1 MISFG
6 PTEEQELIRETV
18 QEFAASE
25 IRDISRDADEA
36 AEIPDGFLEKTWEL
50 GLVNGSIPE
59 EYGGGGMERSPVT
72 SVLILEELAHG
83 CASLGAA
90 AMAPGLFVNALLD
103 YGTPEQKQ
111 EYLPLFTTSEVAAGS
126 IALQEQS
133 FAFDPAR
140 VSTIA
145 EPKGDG
151 FNITGVKRLVPLGD
165 RASHFLVIAR
175 AGAGEGMDA
184 VEAFI
189 VPRDASGLTIGEEAE
204 KKLGLHALT
213 CSALELQGVEVPAS
227 ARLGGDAGIDGQRLV
242 NSCRVASLA
251 IALGLSRA
259 MMEISIPYAKDRIAF
274 GKPIAQKQAIAFK
287 LAEMQI
293 EVNTMRWMIW
303 KAASYL
309 ENGLD
314 ATAPTALARAYVNR
328 QAMKIAD
335 DGVQVFGGHGY
346 IRDYPVEMWY
356 RNARTVTV
364 LDAVAS
370 V

>member
-6 PTEEQELIRETV
+6 PTEEQDLIRETV

-25 IRDISRDADEA
+25 MLDISRDADGA
-36 AEIPDGFLEKTWEL
+36 AAIPDGFLEKTWEL
-50 GLVNGSIPE
+50 GLVSGSIPE

-103 YGTPEQKQ
+103 YGTQEQKN
-111 EYLPLFTTSEVAAGS
+111 EYLPLFCTTDVAAGS
-126 IALQEQS
+126 IALQEQT
-133 FAFDPAR
+133 FAFDPAKLT
-140 VSTIA
+140 TIA

-165 RASHFLVIAR
+165 RASHFLVVAR

-184 VEAFI
+184 VDAFI

-213 CSALELQGVEVPAS
+213 CSALDLKGVEVPAS
-227 ARLGGDAGIDGQRLV
+227 ARLGGDAGIDAQRLV

-309 ENGLD
+309 EKGLD

-328 QAMKIAD
+328 EAMKIAD